1 MFWGASLNSRQ
12 ERDNDMDL
20 TEYTLF
26 SGGARGAESV
36 FGTQAE
42 HAGIKEINF
51 TFEGH
56 QVTRHRGLHT
66 LTPEELSR
74 GDVSLEYVTKLMN
87 RRYTDSP
94 TIRLILQTIW
104 HQIISGQ
111 EIFVVGEIL
120 DDLTVKGGTGWGAEF
135 AKLCNKPLYV
145 FDQKSMI
152 WHKWNRMHWDQLSG
166 ADQPR
171 ITDAHFTGTGTR
183 FLTKEGTEAIELLF
197 DRSFA

>member
-1 MFWGASLNSRQ
+1 
-12 ERDNDMDL
+12 MDL

-26 SGGARGAESV
+26 SGGANGAESV
-36 FGTQAE
+36 FGVQAE
-42 HAGIKEINF
+42 QVGIKEINF

-56 QVTRHRGLHT
+56 QVTRQRGLHT

-74 GDVSLEYVTKLMN
+74 GDVSLEYVSKLMG

-104 HQIISGQ
+104 HQIMSGQ

-135 AKLCNKPLYV
+135 AKLCNKPLFV
-145 FDQKSMI
+145 FDQKSSM
-152 WHKWNRMHWDQLSG
+152 WYRWNRMHWDQLSG
-166 ADQPR
+166 QDEPR
-171 ITDAHFTGTGTR
+171 ITHAHFTGTGTR
-183 FLTKEGTEAIELLF
+183 FLTDEGTQAIELLF
-197 DRSFA
+197 GRSFT